1 MGEQAVSPTEKKIK
15 YYVNFPNLRY
25 AYGEAEIKGRSY
37 VRVTLDGRGR
47 HLRRRWFRAD
57 GAMVTREE
65 LQYDDAGKLVRL
77 EVFDEGGARK
87 GFTVFNYPEVNRTVR
102 HRFDAKS
109 KPTEVIE
116 EVYNKRGFILWEKH
130 QQVVEHGS
138 LLKTVIKVEYAY
150 PEPGIRKGDYFDED
164 GQATHSI
171 VDHFNASSDLLATEK
186 FDTEGE
192 MYFHSEY
199 VFDAGGRVLERIDT
213 DGGGAV
219 VARVNYQQ

>member
-1 MGEQAVSPTEKKIK
+1 MSEQAVSLTEKKIR
-15 YYVNFPNLRY
+15 YYVNFPELRY

-57 GAMVTREE
+57 GAMATREE
-65 LQYDDAGKLVRL
+65 LQYDDAGRLVRL
-77 EVFDEGGARK
+77 EAFDERGARK
-87 GFTVFNYPEVNRTVR
+87 GFTVFNYPEVGRVIK

-116 EVYNKRGFILWEKH
+116 EHYNVRGFILWEKH

-138 LLKTVIKVEYAY
+138 HLETVTKVEYTY

-164 GQATHSI
+164 AQATHTI
-171 VDHFNASSDLLATEK
+171 VDHFNAGGDLIATEK

-192 MYFHSEY
+192 LYLHSEY

-213 DGGGAV
+213 DGGGAI
-219 VARVNYQQ
+219 VARVNYQG